1 MFCENCGSKLPDDS
15 LYCPNCGYKVEYNCD
30 PKQKAVTAKKPQAA
44 PVSKPQAAPASKPAT
59 PVSKPQAAPAAAPVS
74 KPQAAPAS
82 KPAAPVSKP
91 QAAPTA
97 APVSKPVAT
106 PVSKSQV
113 PVTPAY
119 EQPKAPVTPV
129 YEQPKAPVTPA
140 YEQPKP
146 PVTPTYEQ
154 PIYQQADQTYDQA
167 AYQQD
172 YQYNGA
178 YEQTEPA
185 FSMKWYKF
193 VVYVQLF
200 LAALSALGSGIMM
213 MTGLHYGG
221 YSEHVYAAYGDMKII
236 DIAFGIFYLVC
247 IPIAIITRQKLAKYK
262 ADGPMFL
269 MLTIVLSLAISLLY
283 AVSSALVTGVNVFD
297 ATVIGTI
304 IGNVALIVG
313 NHIYFKKRKD
323 LFCN

>member
-106 PVSKSQV
+106 PVSKSQ
-113 PVTPAY
+113 
-119 EQPKAPVTPV
+119 APVTPV